1 MCDTVISEPIQ
12 KIQKEIPSWQKRDTV
27 FAVITLIS
35 SVLFVDWSV
44 FGGFNAGF
52 TASLLLLYALTFAYN
67 GGKSRHIG
75 AFSVFCAAASVG
87 FSAIFSVYNDSLM
100 NLIFLPLR
108 SYCTVFPSQVFSAG
122 IKIRPRCSVSSI
134 HCL

>member
-1 MCDTVISEPIQ
+1 MFDTVISEPIQ

-67 GGKSRHIG
+67 GGEKPSYRRIFG
-75 AFSVFCAAASVG
+75 FLCGGVG
-87 FSAIFSVYNDSLM
+87 RLFGNIFGL
-100 NLIFLPLR
+100 
-108 SYCTVFPSQVFSAG
+108 
-122 IKIRPRCSVSSI
+122 
-134 HCL
+134 

>member
-1 MCDTVISEPIQ
+1 MCDTVISESIQ

-35 SVLFVDWSV
+35 SVLFVDWSI

-52 TASLLLLYALTFAYN
+52 TASLLLLYALTFAYS

-100 NLIFLPLR
+100 NLIFFCR
-108 SYCTVFPSQVFSAG
+108 CGHTVRYFRRRYFRRG
-122 IKIRPRCSVSSI
+122 
-134 HCL
+134 

>member
-1 MCDTVISEPIQ
+1 MKFQ
-12 KIQKEIPSWQKRDTV
+12 
-27 FAVITLIS
+27 
-35 SVLFVDWSV
+35 
-44 FGGFNAGF
+44 FNID
-52 TASLLLLYALTFAYN
+52 LTDKDYTDFN
-67 GGKSRHIG
+67 
-75 AFSVFCAAASVG
+75 VFCAAASVG

-108 SYCTVFPSQVFSAG
+108 SYCTVFPSQVFSAK